1 MPNLLIHGVLPIG
14 ARAGLTLPVALSD
27 HVFLLPSAGASLIS
41 TMGDDVDFAEPGLN
55 IGAAAMLLNSNS
67 TGLRAGITLNR
78 FRNVGGTVV
87 LFELG
92 IVRPDWGR

>member
-1 MPNLLIHGVLPIG
+1 
-14 ARAGLTLPVALSD
+14 
-27 HVFLLPSAGASLIS
+27 
-41 TMGDDVDFAEPGLN
+41 
-55 IGAAAMLLNSNS
+55 MLLNSNS